1 MKRRDFIKYAG
12 ITAGAAAFPYN
23 GFSINPMAKLPFLRA
38 LAEGGNPNGR
48 VLVLIQLT
56 GGNDGLN
63 TLIPID
69 QYDHLNI
76 HRSNILIPEN
86 QVLALSGVPNTG
98 LHPSMTHIREMFD
111 DGLVSVV
118 QNVGYPNQDY
128 SHFRSTDIWMSA
140 SDSDQYLATG
150 WLGRFLQSEYPGY
163 PNGYPNA
170 DMPDPLAIQIGAL
183 SSLALMG
190 DPNPMGFAITDPQSF
205 YQFVSD
211 LVEPAPNTPYGD
223 ELEFIR
229 LITNQA
235 QVYYQTI
242 KNAADAGDNLSNL
255 YPDDGENSLADQ
267 LKIVARL
274 ISGGL
279 KTPVYIVT
287 HEGFDTHAEQVVAD
301 DTVNGTHALLLQR
314 LSEAVGAFQDDL
326 TQLGVADKVAG
337 MTFSEFGRTIE
348 SNASIGTDHGAA
360 APLFVFGKNVIPGI
374 IGTNAQIPNQLNDSA
389 DVPMQHDFR
398 SVYASALQDWF
409 GITNP
414 ESILQ
419 YEFPILPIFN
429 APSSGVHNLSVE
441 TASLV
446 SIYPNPLR
454 QSSTLRFEL
463 PEASPV
469 TVLLL
474 DVNGRVLRTVVDNNF
489 YPSGQ
494 HDVIVDR
501 GNLPAG
507 QYLYQV
513 RTSGGAVTKM
523 VVALLAPTSGWRM
536 PRRLF

>member
-12 ITAGAAAFPYN
+12 ITAGAATFPLN
-23 GFSINPMAKLPFLRA
+23 GFSINPLAKLPFLKA
-38 LAEGGNPNGR
+38 LASSDNPNGR
-48 VLVLIQLT
+48 VLVLIQLI
-56 GGNDGLN
+56 GGNDGIN

-69 QYDHLNI
+69 QYDHLAL
-76 HRSNILIPEN
+76 HRANILIPEN
-86 QVLALSGVPNTG
+86 QVLALSGVGNTG
-98 LHPSMTHIREMFD
+98 LHPAMTELRAMFD

-140 SDSDQYLATG
+140 SDSDEYLPTG

-183 SSLALMG
+183 SSLTLQG
-190 DPNPMGFAITDPQSF
+190 NPNPMGFAITDPQSF
-205 YQFVSD
+205 YQFVAD
-211 LVEPAPNTPYGD
+211 FVEPAPDTPYGD

-255 YPDDGENSLADQ
+255 YPAEDTNSLADQ

-279 KTPVYIVT
+279 KTPVYIVSIN
-287 HEGFDTHAEQVVAD
+287 GFDTHSEQVVD
-301 DTVNGTHALLLQR
+301 GDPLSGIHRELLFR
-314 LSEAVGAFQDDL
+314 LSQAIGAFQDDL
-326 TQLGVADKVAG
+326 TLLGVADKVAG
-337 MTFSEFGRTIE
+337 MTFSEFGRTIG

-360 APLFVFGKNVIPGI
+360 APLFVFGAQVIPGI
-374 IGTNAQIPNQLNDSA
+374 IGANPQIPNQLNDSE

-409 GITNP
+409 GINNP

-419 YEFPILPIFN
+419 YDFPILPIFQ
-429 APSSGVHNLSVE
+429 APSSGTHNLAGEQV
-441 TASLV
+441 LGV
-446 SIYPNPLR
+446 GIYPNPVR
-454 QSSTLRFEL
+454 QNAFIRFEL
-463 PEASPV
+463 KAASRV
-469 TVLLL
+469 TITLM
-474 DVNGRVLRTVVDNNF
+474 DVNGRTLRMMVDNSLYSPGNHEIQV
-489 YPSGQ
+489 SR
-494 HDVIVDR
+494 D
-501 GNLPAG
+501 NLPAG
-507 QYLYQV
+507 PYLYQI
-513 RTSGGAVTKM
+513 RTSGGAVTKQM
-523 VVALLAPTSGWRM
+523 IVI
-536 PRRLF
+536 